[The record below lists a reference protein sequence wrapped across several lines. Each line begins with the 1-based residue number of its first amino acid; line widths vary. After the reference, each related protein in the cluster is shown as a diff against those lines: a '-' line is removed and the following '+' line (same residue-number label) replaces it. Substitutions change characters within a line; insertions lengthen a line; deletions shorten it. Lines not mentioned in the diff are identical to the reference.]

1 MSIKGQTVEER
12 KAEVLI
18 KLRKYKLLEKEKFE
32 GAFGYIVEIPED
44 KEKALIW
51 CILDQATVGIVSMNQ
66 LYKVMKEKELERAI
80 VVTEGRY
87 THAVKQGAKKKKV
100 ELLLKSFPV
109 FDIFEH
115 ALVPMHEIL
124 TVKERQQ
131 LLTQYK
137 VKPYQMPQ
145 VTSTDPAVKAI
156 GAKPGDVLRII
167 RKSSTAGEHIA
178 YPLCSRIK
186 HYSLF
191 SYHHF
196 CSFNDSLYFIANF
209 KIQIFRGIFCYNRS
223 NYGWHLYLNFDF
235 CRYDAFLN

>member
-1 MSIKGQTVEER
+1 M
-12 KAEVLI
+12 A
-18 KLRKYKLLEKEKFE
+18 
-32 GAFGYIVEIPED
+32 
-44 KEKALIW
+44 KALQNF
-51 CILDQATVGIVSMNQ
+51 LEVT
-66 LYKVMKEKELERAI
+66 KVVK
-80 VVTEGRY
+80 TSSCRY

-124 TVKERQQ
+124 TPKEREQ
-131 LLTQYK
+131 LLTLYK

-178 YPLCSRIK
+178 Y
-186 HYSLF
+186 
-191 SYHHF
+191 
-196 CSFNDSLYFIANF
+196 
-209 KIQIFRGIFCYNRS
+209 
-223 NYGWHLYLNFDF
+223 
-235 CRYDAFLN
+235 RYVVE

>member
-1 MSIKGQTVEER
+1 VSIKGQTVEER

-32 GAFGYIVEIPED
+32 GAFGYTIEIPED
-44 KEKALIW
+44 KEKAIIW
-51 CILDQATVGIVSMNQ
+51 CILDQATVGIVAMNL

-80 VVTEGRY
+80 VITEGRY

-124 TVKERQQ
+124 TPKEREA
-131 LLTQYK
+131 LLSLYK
-137 VKPYQMPQ
+137 IKPYQMPQ

-167 RKSSTAGEHIA
+167 RKSSTAGEHTA
-178 YPLCSRIK
+178 Y
-186 HYSLF
+186 
-191 SYHHF
+191 
-196 CSFNDSLYFIANF
+196 
-209 KIQIFRGIFCYNRS
+209 
-223 NYGWHLYLNFDF
+223 
-235 CRYDAFLN
+235 RYVVE